1 MEKNIYSV
9 SDYYIKAKLE
19 AGVCPLNWLAE
30 FYREY
35 DGKLVCLDN
44 RLMSYL
50 LNNSHHD
57 EVKEIPY
64 DGFKQTFTIIWNATE
79 EYPETRVVISVY
91 GREPIE
97 KGKDGYIVDNVANY
111 YIIEELKADDILV
124 NNQEYAKDMLEDKQ
138 MVFLVGEELENKNT
152 IV

>member
-9 SDYYIKAKLE
+9 SDYYIKAK
-19 AGVCPLNWLAE
+19 VPQKTCPLDWLVA

-44 RLMSYL
+44 KLMSYI
-50 LNNSHHD
+50 LNDCKYD
-57 EVKEIPY
+57 EVHETPY
-64 DGFKQTFTIIWNATE
+64 DGFKQTFTVIWKATDTW
-79 EYPETRVVISVY
+79 PETRVVISVY

-97 KGKDGYIVDNVANY
+97 KGEDGYIVDNVANY

-124 NNQEYAKDMLEDKQ
+124 NNQQYAQNALDDKQ
-138 MVFLVGEELENKNT
+138 MIFLVADELENTNN
-152 IV
+152 I